1 MIGDPKDP
9 DTLSGGAAENFP
21 HLFSPA
27 QVGGM
32 HLRNRVMAPPHASA
46 IGNLWG
52 TPAEADRN
60 IAYWRSRADAGVAWI
75 DGATGHVRN
84 TYIPGFEPSGPS
96 AETIGYF
103 RLPYYVERARQL
115 ADSMHAAGAVV
126 TAQLTMIAGVPHA
139 PSARRSDPIM
149 NSAPHVLNTD
159 EIDWFIREYAWSA
172 RQAQL
177 AGLDGIELHMNNDD
191 LLEWF
196 LSPLTNAREDRYGGN
211 LENRA
216 RFIVEILSAVRDA
229 IGTGITLGV
238 RMNLQQEL
246 PGGLTSDDAI
256 QTAQYLESTGLI
268 EFFHLVV
275 GSSWGSP
282 SYIPP
287 HTFQPGQWAAL
298 SGAVRRAV
306 SLPVVHTGLVNSPQL
321 AEQILAAGHADVV
334 GMARAH
340 LADGELLIKAREGRL
355 KDIRPC
361 VGGND
366 CISRRYVENLP
377 FSCAVNPGTGHE
389 LEPVPARTGDPKRVL
404 VLGGGPA
411 GMEFAAL
418 AREKGHEVTLWER
431 ADQLGGQL
439 RMALAAP
446 AYGRFGEYLQ
456 WQERRLAKLGVDV
469 QLKRL
474 ATAETVAEWA
484 AEVIAVATGARSRRP
499 AVAGAHADFVVDIR
513 DVLGV
518 LGGSTVLGK
527 RVLVI
532 AEDDHMPPLSV
543 ADYLSER
550 GHDVTVVYGTAGPAQ
565 LLGRYIVGGILGR
578 LDDKG
583 VQFRFMEQ
591 LVRIE
596 PGVVSTRNIYS
607 RRERQIADVDS
618 VVLACGGISNDEL
631 YDELRGQHRNVHVL
645 GDAFAP
651 RRLVFATRQAYALAR
666 MV

>member
-1 MIGDPKDP
+1 MV
-9 DTLSGGAAENFP
+9 AAGNFP
-21 HLFSPA
+21 HLFSPL

-52 TPAEADRN
+52 SPAEADRN
-60 IAYWRSRADAGVAWI
+60 IAYWRSRAEAGVAWI
-75 DGATGHVRN
+75 DGATGHVSN

-115 ADSMHAAGAVV
+115 ADSMHAADAVV

-149 NSAPHVLNTD
+149 NAAPHVLNTD
-159 EIDWFIREYAWSA
+159 EIGWFVREYAWSA
-172 RQAQL
+172 SQAQL

-196 LSPLTNAREDRYGGN
+196 LSPLTNAREDRYGGD

-216 RFIVEILSAVRDA
+216 RFIVEILTAVRDT
-229 IGTGITLGV
+229 IGTGMTLGV

-256 QTAQYLESTGLI
+256 ATAQYLESTGLI
-268 EFFHLVV
+268 EFIHLVV

-287 HTFQPGQWAAL
+287 HTFQPGQWAEL
-298 SGAVRRAV
+298 SGAVRQAV
-306 SLPVVHTGLVNSPQL
+306 SVPVVHTGLVNSPQL
-321 AEQILAAGHADVV
+321 AEKILAAGYADVV
-334 GMARAH
+334 GMARAQ

-355 KDIRPC
+355 EDIRPC

-389 LEPVPARTGDPKRVL
+389 LEPVPARTGDPRRVL

-418 AREKGHEVTLWER
+418 ARDKGHEVTLWER
-431 ADQLGGQL
+431 TDQLGGQL
-439 RMALAAP
+439 RVALAAP
-446 AYGRFGEYLQ
+446 AYGRFGEYLR

-469 QLKRL
+469 QLNRL
-474 ATAETVAEWA
+474 ATAGTVAACA
-484 AEVIAVATGARSRRP
+484 AEVVAVVTGARSRRP
-499 AVAGAHADFVVDIR
+499 AVPGADADFVFDIR

-607 RRERQIADVDS
+607 RRERQITGVDS
-618 VVLACGGISNDEL
+618 VVLACGGVSNDEL
-631 YDELRGQHRNVHVL
+631 YDELRGQRSGVHVL

-651 RRLVFATRQAYALAR
+651 RRLVFATRQAYALAQL
-666 MV
+666 V

>member
-1 MIGDPKDP
+1 MTGDDPQDP
-9 DTLSGGAAENFP
+9 DPPGGGSAENFP
-21 HLFSPA
+21 HLFSPV

-52 TPAEADRN
+52 SPAEADRN

-115 ADSMHAAGAVV
+115 SDSMHAAGAVV

-139 PSARRSDPIM
+139 PSARRSIPIM
-149 NSAPHVLNTD
+149 NAAPHVLNPD
-159 EIDWFIREYAWSA
+159 EIGWFIREYAWSA

-216 RFIVEILSAVRDA
+216 RFIVEVLTAVRDA
-229 IGTGITLGV
+229 IGTEMTLGV

-287 HTFQPGQWAAL
+287 HTFQPGQWAEL

-306 SLPVVHTGLVNSPQL
+306 SLPVVHTGLVNTPQL
-321 AEQILAAGHADVV
+321 AERILAAGQADVV
-334 GMARAH
+334 GMARAQ
-340 LADGELLIKAREGRL
+340 LADGELLIKARAGRL
-355 KDIRPC
+355 EDIRPC

-377 FSCAVNPGTGHE
+377 FGCAVNPGTGQE
-389 LEPVPARTGDPKRVL
+389 LDPMPARTGDPKRVL

-411 GMEFAAL
+411 GLEFAAL
-418 AREKGHEVTLWER
+418 AREKGHEVTL
-431 ADQLGGQL
+431 
-439 RMALAAP
+439 
-446 AYGRFGEYLQ
+446 
-456 WQERRLAKLGVDV
+456 
-469 QLKRL
+469 
-474 ATAETVAEWA
+474 
-484 AEVIAVATGARSRRP
+484 
-499 AVAGAHADFVVDIR
+499 
-513 DVLGV
+513 
-518 LGGSTVLGK
+518 
-527 RVLVI
+527 
-532 AEDDHMPPLSV
+532 
-543 ADYLSER
+543 
-550 GHDVTVVYGTAGPAQ
+550 
-565 LLGRYIVGGILGR
+565 
-578 LDDKG
+578 
-583 VQFRFMEQ
+583 
-591 LVRIE
+591 
-596 PGVVSTRNIYS
+596 
-607 RRERQIADVDS
+607 
-618 VVLACGGISNDEL
+618 
-631 YDELRGQHRNVHVL
+631 
-645 GDAFAP
+645 
-651 RRLVFATRQAYALAR
+651 
-666 MV
+666 